1 MLPLLPHKKN
11 DIGRGKGRAMG
22 GSVGKEGRSQ
32 LMDGSTVLVLRRLS
46 WGGDL
51 MLEFMCLNQ
60 QVHIFF
66 SLTVQ
71 MLVSRYGACA
81 CVKCSVSV

>member
-1 MLPLLPHKKN
+1 MIL
-11 DIGRGKGRAMG
+11 G
-22 GSVGKEGRSQ
+22 
-32 LMDGSTVLVLRRLS
+32 
-46 WGGDL
+46 GGDL

>member
-32 LMDGSTVLVLRRLS
+32 HCSSSQEMILG
-46 WGGDL
+46 GGDL